1 MVGGGDEQSVAVR
14 RGACDL
20 QRPERTAGPSS
31 IFDHNRLTELLGER
45 IGDEPAQDVD
55 ARTGVEGN
63 YGSDDFIPG
72 PIVSRSSTGKCR
84 RSGNRRTKLKKTAAA
99 VGHVVPQWGSADVKQ
114 QTARAAGLSPYVNGY
129 LVDPPRGRLR
139 DLQSIVVLPSAAP
152 VPSQI
157 YSHQR

>member
-1 MVGGGDEQSVAVR
+1 MVGGGDEQGVAVR

-20 QRPERTAGPSS
+20 QRPERTAGTPS

-72 PIVSRSSTGKCR
+72 PLVSRSSSGKCR
-84 RSGNRRTKLKKTAAA
+84 CSGNRRTKLKKTAAV
-99 VGHVVPQWGSADVKQ
+99 VGHVVSQCGSPDGKSKQRGQLGSAGMLMIIWS
-114 QTARAAGLSPYVNGY
+114 TL
-129 LVDPPRGRLR
+129 
-139 DLQSIVVLPSAAP
+139 
-152 VPSQI
+152 
-157 YSHQR
+157 